1 MLNKTIKKIHH
12 YRLLFLFTISFVFLA
27 FLGLNPVDLSK
38 YYGAKF
44 GSAVGM
50 SVGIP
55 ENPVNKIAM
64 QLKEKEKSLNTRA
77 SILDERELAL
87 TKTPNNDQFIVY
99 LMGAGIITL
108 FLLIVINFYL
118 DRRHRSKNNIK

>member
-1 MLNKTIKKIHH
+1 MIHKTVKKIHH
-12 YRLLFLFTISFVFLA
+12 YRLGFLMIFSIFFLS

-55 ENPVNKIAM
+55 ENPVSKIAM
-64 QLKEKEKSLNTRA
+64 QLKEKEERLN
-77 SILDERELAL
+77 ERETELKKL
-87 TKTPNNDQFIVY
+87 EEDLSKKPSDDKLIIY
-99 LMGAGIITL
+99 LMGSGIVTL
-108 FLLIVINFYL
+108 FLLILINFYL
-118 DRRHRSKNNIK
+118 DKRHRAKKNN